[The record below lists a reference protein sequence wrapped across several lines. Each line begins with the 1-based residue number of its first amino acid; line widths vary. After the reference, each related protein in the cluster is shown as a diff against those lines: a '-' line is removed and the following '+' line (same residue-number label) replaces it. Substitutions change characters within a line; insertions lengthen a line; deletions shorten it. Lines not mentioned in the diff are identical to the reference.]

1 MKTEVRRNKGSLVKR
16 LLGNLK
22 IQGLEA
28 QGLEY
33 GSLTLRVHVPKKC
46 ILWAQC
52 TCIGSTLRPMY
63 ILYEYMDP

>member
-33 GSLTLRVHVPKKC
+33 GSLTPRVHVPK
-46 ILWAQC
+46 
-52 TCIGSTLRPMY
+52 
-63 ILYEYMDP
+63 